1 MIKICDLALRNRN
14 TITAEVLIVW
24 LFGLIKSFI
33 YFFPIRSYQS
43 FLNAIPQWQ
52 KQFLLSTANVRTPD
66 ACNKKTSKCK
76 VTDSFKTHSL
86 TY

>member
-1 MIKICDLALRNRN
+1 MARVDKTRILKQSHSAL
-14 TITAEVLIVW
+14 VY
-24 LFGLIKSFI
+24 GLIKSFI
-33 YFFPIRSYQS
+33 YFLPIRSYQS

-52 KQFLLSTANVRTPD
+52 KQFLLSTANGRTPD
-66 ACNKKTSKCK
+66 ACNKKTSKYK